1 MRSNLVLTAL
11 IFCFCSSSSRAQ
23 SSQENAFR
31 FSSVTE
37 TKKKDWSKKAN
48 VVDIYPNPS
57 TSGTVSVSSKTEQSL
72 HFYIF
77 DLEGTL
83 IYQTLLKTKEKKA
96 INSLTKGTYMYNVFA
111 NDESIEEGKLII
123 K

>member
-1 MRSNLVLTAL
+1 MKPNLLLTAL
-11 IFCFCSSSSRAQ
+11 IIFFCTTARSQSAASSFTFSAQ
-23 SSQENAFR
+23 
-31 FSSVTE
+31 TE
-37 TKKKDWSKKAN
+37 SDKKVWLKKNN
-48 VVDIYPNPS
+48 VVQISPNPS
-57 TSGTVSVSSKTEQSL
+57 YNGTVKVSSKTTQPL

-83 IYQTLLKTKEKKA
+83 IYQAVFKTKETKA
-96 INSLTKGTYMYNVFA
+96 VSNLDKGTYMYNVFA

>member
-1 MRSNLVLTAL
+1 MRPNILLIISLLVFSGAAQ
-11 IFCFCSSSSRAQ
+11 AQ
-23 SSQENAFR
+23 SNGKLMATSTSYSPAP
-31 FSSVTE
+31 
-37 TKKKDWSKKAN
+37 KKAKRN
-48 VVDIYPNPS
+48 VVNLYPNPS
-57 TSGTVSVSSKTEQSL
+57 TNGTVSVSSNREEEL

-83 IYQTLLKTKEKKA
+83 IFQATLRNKDKKQVEKL
-96 INSLTKGTYMYNVFA
+96 NKGTYMYNVFA

>member
-1 MRSNLVLTAL
+1 MKRNLILIAFVMMYCSAARSQSTN
-11 IFCFCSSSSRAQ
+11 SSFQ
-23 SSQENAFR
+23 

-37 TKKKDWSKKAN
+37 SNKKVWTARNN
-48 VVDIYPNPS
+48 VLNIYPNPS
-57 TSGTVSVSSKTEQSL
+57 YTGEVSISSKTDQVL

-83 IYQTLLKTKEKKA
+83 IYQAVLKTKEKKA
-96 INSLTKGTYMYNVFA
+96 VTNLNKGTYTYNVFA

>member
-1 MRSNLVLTAL
+1 MKPNLLLTAL
-11 IFCFCSSSSRAQ
+11 LLICCSAARSQSTNNSFSF
-23 SSQENAFR
+23 SSQ
-31 FSSVTE
+31 TE
-37 TKKKDWSKKAN
+37 SDKKVWLKKSN
-48 VVDIYPNPS
+48 VININPNPS
-57 TSGTVSVSSKTEQSL
+57 YNGQVNVTSKMSQSL

-83 IYQTLLKTKEKKA
+83 IYQTVLKTKEKKE
-96 INSLTKGTYMYNVFA
+96 ITDLGKGTYMYNVFA

>member
-1 MRSNLVLTAL
+1 MKPILFVTAFMILCCSAAKSQSANHSFTFTSATESVQKTVLK
-11 IFCFCSSSSRAQ
+11 RD
-23 SSQENAFR
+23 
-31 FSSVTE
+31 SVVT
-37 TKKKDWSKKAN
+37 
-48 VVDIYPNPS
+48 IYPNPS
-57 TSGTVSVSSKTEQSL
+57 YSGEVSVNAKTDQVL

-83 IYQTLLKTKEKKA
+83 IYQAVLKNKTKKA
-96 INSLTKGTYMYNVFA
+96 VANLNKGTYTYNVFA